1 MITRS
6 KLVATILICL
16 ALPVMG
22 CVSCVEKVVPPSP
35 ENTTS
40 GTNNTPESD
49 MSIRGI
55 VHDYQSGSTVG
66 SVEIK
71 LYTYKK
77 PDLLPQLPPI
87 GDVIATTVTD
97 EQGRYQFEVQFKT
110 LPQDCDK
117 LVVFVDTGTEG
128 YQAINVAPGM
138 IQVNL
143 TRWSPALTRNYDHN
157 RCSYLS

>member
-6 KLVATILICL
+6 KLVAAILICL
-16 ALPVMG
+16 ALPVTG
-22 CVSCVEKVVPPSP
+22 CAGCIGEVTPQST
-35 ENTTS
+35 ENTT
-40 GTNNTPESD
+40 ESN

-66 SVEIK
+66 SAEIK

-87 GDVIATTVTD
+87 GEVIATVVTD
-97 EQGRYQFEVQFKT
+97 EQGRYQFEVQFET
-110 LPQDCDK
+110 LPQDGDK

-128 YQAINVAPGM
+128 YQVINVAPGT
-138 IQVNL
+138 IEVNL
-143 TRWSPALTRNYDHN
+143 VRGSPALTH
-157 RCSYLS
+157 S